1 MGGNGN
7 LDSESASSFLIWSSE
22 RDFLTLAQVGAFPQ
36 AFAYSRAQVLAF
48 RFVSGIGTGIMSS
61 IVPVYQ
67 SELCEARNRGMYVC
81 SQPLAVGVG
90 ISAAYWFDYGMSFA
104 PGSISW
110 RLPIAF
116 QVLFTIIVMILL
128 VG

>member
-1 MGGNGN
+1 M
-7 LDSESASSFLIWSSE
+7 LVSRFL
-22 RDFLTLAQVGAFPQ
+22 
-36 AFAYSRAQVLAF
+36 
-48 RFVSGIGTGIMSS
+48 SGIGTGIMTS

-90 ISAAYWFDYGMSFA
+90 ISGAYWFDYGMSFA
-104 PGSISW
+104 PGSIAW
-110 RLPIAF
+110 RLPVAF
-116 QVLFTIIVMILL
+116 QVLFIIVVTILV